1 MYLGILASASF
12 TLFVAFVIFSYRW
25 MDSVRDNHLAHIQS
39 AVERTAEEMTELN
52 KAIAVHDAHTED
64 YHAEQVRLIA
74 GIKK

>member
-1 MYLGILASASF
+1 MASAAF

-52 KAIAVHDAHTED
+52 KGDRCPRHHTED